1 MQFLLIVIISLVAL
15 GAVAALFSIGGKDE
29 PIVTKEGD
37 CASCT
42 SRSECKLVELKDDV
56 RRKKEEGRY
65 KKEEGRCKKEDGRGK
80 TGVPVLLFYLFTL
93 LLLTASCSTKKNTAN
108 TRRWHAFTAR
118 YNTYFN
124 GSQAF
129 IEGSLEKENGNKDNY
144 TELIPLYTVGNKQ
157 SREMGKANFD
167 RAIEKSEKAIKIHS
181 IKARPEWKKSRRKT
195 EKDIE
200 WLTRREYNPFLW
212 RAWLLLGKS
221 QFQQGQFEEAATTF
235 SYMLRLYQGQPAI
248 RGIARAWQ
256 AKCYTEL
263 DWLYEAEDVMNK
275 QRRDTMHYRAVT
287 DWDYTYT
294 DYYIRSQRYE
304 EAIPYLRKV
313 IKHEKRR
320 KQKAREWF
328 LMGQIQS
335 LLGQKENAYN
345 SFRHVVRL
353 NPPYEL
359 MFNAR
364 IAQTEVMARGGKNA
378 KAMVKR
384 LKRMAASDNNKDYQ
398 DQIYYAIGNIWLAE
412 RDTAQAIE
420 AYEEGNKKST
430 RNGIE
435 KGVLLLKLGNIYWE
449 KEKFADAQRCYG
461 EAIGLLD
468 KDRKDYKQLSDRSKV
483 LDELV
488 PHTSSVELQDSLQR
502 LAKMPEE
509 QRLKII
515 DHIIE
520 ELIKKEKEEERARE
534 EAETE
539 QILQQREATGNRNQQ
554 QDNTPQQ
561 PVAQGNGQW
570 YFYNPQAV
578 NQGKQTFQRQWG
590 KRENVDDW
598 QRINRTVVNMN
609 PESTDDTEPPDGQ
622 EPTDNPDATA
632 PGSTVP
638 SDSLAG
644 NDQALADSSA
654 LDPHKR
660 EYYLAQIP
668 FTEEQVAA
676 SNDLIKDGL
685 LNAGIIFKDKLD
697 NLRLSEQWLTR
708 LTNDFSDYGQNDL
721 AWYHLF
727 LLFSRQGR
735 TTEADRCLAMLKAD
749 FPESQWTILLSD
761 PYFVEN
767 QRFGVHI
774 EDSLY
779 AATYDAFK
787 ANRFLEVKSNTQLS
801 ENRFPLGQHRPKFLF
816 IEGLSLLNE
825 GDGKACTERMKK
837 VVEEYPQ
844 SEVSELAGMIL
855 RGIQQGRTLHGGSFD
870 IGDIWSRRSSELG
883 GDSTQVD
890 TLVFERETKYVFL
903 LAYQPDSVNQNQL
916 LYEMA
921 KYNFSNF
928 LVRNFDIVTDQ
939 DQNGLCRML
948 ISGFL
953 SYDEARQYAHQLYSA
968 EGSLADLLHEC
979 RSLIVSEQNLRLLGT
994 TYSYRDY
1001 EVFFE
1006 EQIEPV
1012 EISKQPLLEEP
1023 ESITQEEDPDDIDDG
1038 GQEDDGDRPQA
1049 SDDDDLFFDGPAP
1062 QNSNTDDI
1070 FDDDFWR

>member
-15 GAVAALFSIGGKDE
+15 GAIAALFSIGGKDE

-37 CASCT
+37 CASCS
-42 SRSECKLVELKDDV
+42 SRSECKLVELKEDV
-56 RRKKEEGRY
+56 RRKKEEGR
-65 KKEEGRCKKEDGRGK
+65 CNHILQ
-80 TGVPVLLFYLFTL
+80 TATI
-93 LLLTASCSTKKNTAN
+93 LLLTSSILLLSGCSTKKNTAN

-129 IEGSLEKENGNKDNY
+129 IEGSLEKENGNKDNH
-144 TELIPLYTVGNKQ
+144 TELIPLYTVSNKQ
-157 SREMGKANFD
+157 SRELGKSNFD

-221 QFQQGQFEEAATTF
+221 QFQQGQFEEAAATF
-235 SYMLRLYQGQPAI
+235 SYMIRLYQGQPAI

-263 DWLYEAEDVMNK
+263 DWLYEAEDVITK

-287 DWDYTYT
+287 DWDYTYAN
-294 DYYIRSQRYE
+294 YYIRSQRYE

-328 LMGQIQS
+328 LMGQLQS

-345 SFRHVVRL
+345 SYKHVIRL

-359 MFNAR
+359 TFNAR
-364 IAQTEVMARGGKNA
+364 IAQTEVMARGTKNA

-398 DQIYYAIGNIWLAE
+398 DQVYYAIGNIWLAE
-412 RDTAQAIE
+412 RDTTKAIE

-435 KGVLLLKLGNIYWE
+435 KGVLLLTLGNIYWE
-449 KEKFADAQRCYG
+449 KEKFSDAQRCYG

-468 KDRKDYKQLSDRSKV
+468 KDRKDYKQLSDRSKI

-520 ELIKKEKEEERARE
+520 ELIKKEKEEERARQ

-539 QILQQREATGNRNQQ
+539 QILQEREATGNRNQQ

-598 QRINRTVVNMN
+598 QRVNRTVVNMN
-609 PESTDDTEPPDGQ
+609 PEETSPSPSEGGDDEM
-622 EPTDNPDATA
+622 
-632 PGSTVP
+632 S
-638 SDSLAG
+638 SDSPSNQTSPPSEGLGEASP
-644 NDQALADSSA
+644 ADSSA

-708 LTNDFSDYGQNDL
+708 LTNNFSDYEQNDL

-735 TTEADRCLAMLKAD
+735 TTEAERCLAMLKAD

-761 PYFVEN
+761 PNFVEN

-787 ANRFLEVKSNTQLS
+787 ANRHVEVKSNAQLS
-801 ENRFPLGQHRPKFLF
+801 ESRFPLGQHRPKFLF

-837 VVEEYPQ
+837 VVEDYPQ

-870 IGDIWSRRSSELG
+870 MSDIWSSRSSELG
-883 GDSTQVD
+883 SDSTQVD

-953 SYDEARQYAHQLYSA
+953 SYDEARQYAHQLHTV
-968 EGSLADLLHEC
+968 EGGLADLLHQC

-1006 EQIEPV
+1006 QQIEPV
-1012 EISKQPLLEEP
+1012 EISTQPLLEEP
-1023 ESITQEEDPDDIDDG
+1023 ESITQEEDPDDIDEGEEEG
-1038 GQEDDGDRPQA
+1038 GDSPQA
-1049 SDDDDLFFDGPAP
+1049 SDDDLFMDGPAP
-1062 QNSNTDDI
+1062 QSTNTDDI